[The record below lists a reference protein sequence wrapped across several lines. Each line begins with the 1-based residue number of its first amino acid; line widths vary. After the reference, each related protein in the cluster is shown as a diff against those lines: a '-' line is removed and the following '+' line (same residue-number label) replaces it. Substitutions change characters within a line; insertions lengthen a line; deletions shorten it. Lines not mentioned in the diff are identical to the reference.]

1 MKKLLALCLA
11 FNLTL
16 SANAQTNPN
25 DPVIF
30 TVENVPVTVAEFKYI
45 YQKTNGAKADFSRN
59 SLEEYLDL
67 YTKFKLKVR
76 RARDMKL
83 DTIESLREELN
94 GYRRQLSD
102 SYLTDR
108 EVTDKLVR
116 QYYDF
121 MQYDVSL
128 SHILITTKG
137 SDTIAAYGRI
147 KEAKKQLDAGKS
159 FEEVAKN
166 YSEDKN
172 NNTNGGFIGFL
183 NNAMLPQGFY
193 AFELAMYQ
201 ASVGK
206 YSDIVRT
213 PYGYHILKVNAQRPA
228 RGEVEA
234 AHILI
239 RTTKD
244 GVEQPDAKNRID
256 SIYKVLEGGGKFED
270 LAARL
275 SEDTYTSS
283 RNGYLGFFGVGRYEL
298 AFEDAAFNLAK
309 DGDISAPFRSRIG
322 WHIIKRINKKGILPF
337 DQVKNG
343 LKSKVMNDP
352 RFEVA
357 KAAMIQRI
365 QRENKFEQTPSVLK
379 MLTTLSDSTFGTY
392 EWKVPNMP
400 NNATLMSFGNDKK
413 YSINEFVQYVAANP
427 NDRVS
432 NMLQTK
438 SVDKTVETMYGKF
451 VAEKSLAYE
460 ESLLDKKYPEFRA
473 LMREYEEGILLFEAI
488 KQNVWDKAAQDSAGL
503 EKFFATRRDK
513 YMWKERAEVIFYALS
528 DSAKTE
534 IEALR
539 KYAAKN
545 TPQDVLKK
553 FNKKREIV
561 SYRQEIMEKGRNKV
575 VDAIGF
581 KVKSLSE
588 VEINKKDNSL
598 NFLKI
603 EKVLPPTQKTLKE
616 ARGFVIADYQDFLE
630 KQWIENLTNSYRV
643 NVDRNVLNSLVK

>member
-1 MKKLLALCLA
+1 MKKLLALSLCLH
-11 FNLTL
+11 LTL
-16 SANAQTNPN
+16 SATAQTNPN
-25 DPVIF
+25 DPIIF

-45 YQKTNGAKADFSRN
+45 YQKTNGTKADFSRA

-83 DTIESLREELN
+83 DTIESLREELA

-108 EVTDKLVR
+108 EVTDKLVL

-128 SHILITTKG
+128 SHILVTAQGT
-137 SDTIAAYGRI
+137 DTIAAFGRI
-147 KEAKKQLDAGKS
+147 KEAHNQLNAGKS
-159 FEEVAKN
+159 FEEVAKK

-172 NNTNGGFIGFL
+172 NNANGGLIGFL
-183 NNAMLPQGFY
+183 TNSMLPQGFY

-201 ASVGK
+201 TPVGK
-206 YSDIVRT
+206 YSNIVRT
-213 PYGYHILKVNAQRPA
+213 PFGYHILKVNAQRPA

-239 RTTKD
+239 RTNRD
-244 GVEQPDAKNRID
+244 GVEIPDAKQRID
-256 SIYKVLEGGGKFED
+256 SIYKVLQQGGKFED
-270 LAARL
+270 LTVRL
-275 SEDTYTSS
+275 SEDSYTSS

-298 AFEDAAFNLAK
+298 PFEDAAFNLAK
-309 DGDISAPFRSRIG
+309 DGDISAPVRSRLG
-322 WHIIKRINKKGILPF
+322 WHIIKRITKKSILPF

-343 LKSKVMNDP
+343 LKNKVMNDS

-357 KAAMIQRI
+357 KSAMMQRI
-365 QRENKFEQTPSVLK
+365 QRENKFQQTPSVLK

-392 EWKVPNMP
+392 EWKIPNLP
-400 NNATLMSFGNDKK
+400 SNPVLMSFNNDKS
-413 YSINEFVQYVAANP
+413 YTLNEFVQYISLNP

-432 NMLQTK
+432 GVLQTK
-438 SVDKTVETMYGKF
+438 SIDKTVENIFGKF
-451 VAEKSLAYE
+451 VAEKTLAYE
-460 ESLLDKKYPEFRA
+460 ESQLDKKYPEFRA

-503 EKFFATRRDK
+503 EKFFATHRDK
-513 YMWKERAEVIFYALS
+513 YMWKERAEVIFYALT

-539 KYAAKN
+539 KFAAKN

-561 SYRQEIMEKGRNKV
+561 SFRQETMEKGRNKV
-575 VDAIGF
+575 VDALGF
-581 KVKSLSE
+581 KAKTLSE

-603 EKVLPPTQKTLKE
+603 EKVLSPSQKTLKE
-616 ARGFVIADYQDFLE
+616 ARGFAIADYQDFLE

-643 NVDRNVLNSLVK
+643 DIDKNVLNSLVK

>member
-201 ASVGK
+201 TSVGK

-413 YSINEFVQYVAANP
+413 YSINEFVQYVAANS

>member
-11 FNLTL
+11 LHLTL

-30 TVENVPVTVAEFKYI
+30 TVENVPVTVSEFKYI

-83 DTIESLREELN
+83 DTIESLREELA

-128 SHILITTKG
+128 SHILITAQG
-137 SDTIAAYGRI
+137 NDTIAAYGRI
-147 KEAKKQLDAGKS
+147 KEAKKQLDAGKT
-159 FEEVAKN
+159 FEEVAKS

-172 NNTNGGFIGFL
+172 NNANGGFIGFL
-183 NNAMLPQGFY
+183 NNTMLPQGFY

-201 ASVGK
+201 TGVGK

-213 PYGYHILKVNAQRPA
+213 PYGYHILKINEQRPA

-239 RTTKD
+239 RTNKD

-256 SIYKVLEGGGKFED
+256 SIYKVLQGGGKFED

-309 DGDISAPFRSRIG
+309 DNDISMPFRSRIG
-322 WHIIKRINKKGILPF
+322 WHIIKRISKKGILPF

-352 RFEVA
+352 RFEIA
-357 KAAMIQRI
+357 KTAMIERI
-365 QRENKFEQTPSVLK
+365 KRENNFQQTPSVLK
-379 MLTTLSDSTFGTY
+379 ILTTLSDSTFGTY
-392 EWKVPNMP
+392 EWKVPDMP
-400 NNATLMSFGNDKK
+400 NNATLMSLGNDKK

-438 SVDKTVETMYGKF
+438 SIDKTVETMYGKF

-460 ESLLDKKYPEFRA
+460 ESLLDKKYPDFRA

-503 EKFFATRRDK
+503 EKFFGTRRDK
-513 YMWKERAEVIFYALS
+513 YMWKERAEVIFYALA

-539 KYAAKN
+539 KYATKN

-561 SYRQEIMEKGRNKV
+561 SFRQEIMEKGRNKV

-581 KVKSLSE
+581 KPKTLSE

-630 KQWIENLTNSYRV
+630 KQWIEDLTNSYRV
-643 NVDRNVLNSLVK
+643 NIDRNVLNSLVK